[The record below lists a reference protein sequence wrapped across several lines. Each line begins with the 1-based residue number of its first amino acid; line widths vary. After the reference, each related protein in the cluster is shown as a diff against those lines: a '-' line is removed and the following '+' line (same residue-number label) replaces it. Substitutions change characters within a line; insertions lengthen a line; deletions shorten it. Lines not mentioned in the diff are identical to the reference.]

1 MGAVDM
7 VAFYQPAGAFPDP
20 PADDWKLQVL
30 THSRASA
37 RLDFGAGR
45 FAQRVEV
52 GQMALSTSGTSC
64 EYELTG
70 DHGVIALALPGPL
83 CRAILE
89 PVVPTFDGDFGP
101 LHTKLWRNNGIRDAA
116 LSLWQSAA
124 RGHIVDADDAL
135 LRLLVALIKAADRS
149 PFKTESTFA
158 MSSARLRRVLDFID
172 DAIDQP
178 LPLFRLAAEA
188 AMSPY
193 HFARSFREDT
203 GDTPHRYVMR
213 RRIARATDLLRFS
226 RVPIAEVALAAGFS
240 SQQRLSDALLRHGY
254 PTAGRL
260 RRETSCIQTGG

>member
-89 PVVPTFDGDFGP
+89 PAVPTFDGDFGS
-101 LHTKLWRNNGIRDAA
+101 LHTKLWRNNDIRDAA
-116 LSLWQSAA
+116 LGLWQSAA

-135 LRLLVALIKAADRS
+135 LRLLVALIKAANRS

-158 MSSARLRRVLDFID
+158 MNPARLRRVLDFID

-226 RVPIAEVALAAGFS
+226 SVPIVEVALAAGFS

-254 PTAGRL
+254 PTAGQL
-260 RRETSCIQTGG
+260 RRENLRLQIGV